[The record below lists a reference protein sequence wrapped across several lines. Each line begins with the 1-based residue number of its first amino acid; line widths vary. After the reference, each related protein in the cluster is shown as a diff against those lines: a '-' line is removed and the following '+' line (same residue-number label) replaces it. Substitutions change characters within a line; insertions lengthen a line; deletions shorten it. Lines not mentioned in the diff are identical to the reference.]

1 MTVKAV
7 TTMPIM
13 VVVASH
19 PALAVA
25 PVSYP
30 RTEDLAKRS
39 LQTNTALKPMDM
51 PMVVAM
57 ASTIMY
63 Q

>member
-1 MTVKAV
+1 
-7 TTMPIM
+7 MPIM

-51 PMVVAM
+51 PMVAAM